1 MAAYYNEF
9 NKDAAAW
16 LRILIQEGLIAH
28 GYVDER
34 SIEEVTPGD
43 LAGFTQ
49 CHWFAGIG
57 GWSLALRIAGVADNT
72 PCWTGSPPCQPFS
85 VAGKQIGMDDPRH
98 LAPVWLRLIDQCKP
112 TKIFGEQVK
121 AAIKPGWLDLLFGEM
136 ERAGYAC
143 GAAVL
148 PAGAVEAPHLR
159 DRLFF
164 GAVRNVANTG
174 RAESPIA
181 GSRRDGGMVPRGREQ
196 TAEAPA
202 GCGGAGQL
210 GHADSER
217 REGQRLQHQQR
228 AEDPEIAG
236 ASEAGQ
242 LDDAEPFGRD
252 AGRYRHNGEHDGQ
265 QSGPA
270 GEDCQLADGQ
280 REGSQRWLRRWQAE
294 ERQTVGGHAGLGR
307 AASDLADAFNGS
319 RIGRQQGPTV
329 WQHEATAGA
338 VQAVNPWA
346 SLKRQ
351 WDRCDWILCLDGNYR
366 PIEPGTFP
374 LANGVPARVGRLRGY
389 GNAINPQIAAEFI
402 EDFNRACNDARRC

>member
-16 LRILIQEGLIAH
+16 LRVLIQEGLIAH

-49 CHWFAGIG
+49 CHFFAGIG
-57 GWSLALRIAGVADNT
+57 GWSLALRIAGIADNKA
-72 PCWTGSPPCQPFS
+72 CWTGSPPCQPFS
-85 VAGKQIGMDDPRH
+85 VAGKQVGLDDPRH
-98 LAPVWLRLIDQCKP
+98 LAPVWLRLIEQCKP
-112 TKIFGEQVK
+112 AKIFGEQVK

-136 ERAGYAC
+136 ERTGYAC

-164 GAVRNVANTG
+164 GAVRNVADAG
-174 RAESPIA
+174 RAQRQITSDW
-181 GSRRDGGMVPRGREQ
+181 SDGGMVPGGRQQ
-196 TAEAPA
+196 TAEAFA
-202 GCGGAGQL
+202 GRGRVMRMDD
-210 GHADSER
+210 ADR
-217 REGQRLQHQQR
+217 QRCEGQRLQHQQR
-228 AEDPEIAG
+228 GTDPETTG
-236 ASEAGQ
+236 
-242 LDDAEPFGRD
+242 P
-252 AGRYRHNGEHDGQ
+252 GEV
-265 QSGPA
+265 S
-270 GEDCQLADGQ
+270 QLADSQ
-280 REGSQRWLRRWQAE
+280 RDGSQGWLRGWQDSQ
-294 ERQTVGGHAGLGR
+294 RQTIGGQAGRGS
-307 AASDLADAFNGS
+307 ATGDLAYTFDRS

-329 WQHEATAGA
+329 WQHEATAGT
-338 VQAVNPWA
+338 VQAVNPWK

-402 EDFNRACNDARRC
+402 EAFNAACNDSRRS